1 MAGTT
6 RNESPT
12 TFECPKRLTGSHVYK
27 AHGSKHKAQRSK
39 RRRPNFHAA
48 AKHIAAGD
56 LPVRGALCQK
66 IWKQRTHKRH
76 PYTHKGEMTTTPDAP
91 PTGGSAFVSYR
102 HVGLRL
108 LPRPL
113 ALHGLLRRP
122 LLRACVVVDPRGPE
136 LSGVFEVPGSA

>member
-1 MAGTT
+1 MAGAT
-6 RNESPT
+6 RNESPA

-27 AHGSKHKAQRSK
+27 AQGANKAQRSK

-56 LPVRGALCQK
+56 LPVRGASCHK

-76 PYTHKGEMTTTPDAP
+76 PYTRRGEVSKTPDAP
-91 PTGGSAFVSYR
+91 PTGGLAFVSYR

-113 ALHGLLRRP
+113 ALHGQLRGP
-122 LLRACVVVDPRGPE
+122 LLRACVVIDPRGPE